1 VSEDRTGKQADEQE
15 SPPSPD
21 GGSRLREVLAY
32 FTTLGVVG
40 FGGPVAHIA
49 MMERTAVQERGWVTH
64 RRYLDAIAATNLV
77 PGPNSTEVAI
87 HLAYLRAGL
96 PGAVLGGLAFILP
109 AFFMLLALSWAYFEY
124 ETVPEV
130 GDFFYGIKPAVVAL
144 ILVTA
149 YRLFLTGV
157 GKPAELLSGV
167 ADRRLLLLFAAALVI
182 SALEPGWEVAVLLG
196 AGVIGLL
203 LYGPPLRLKPGANL
217 LLPLLAVAPLAWEP
231 AVLVDLAWLF
241 LRTGALLFGGGYV
254 MIPLLEG
261 PVVEQY
267 GWLTREQ
274 FLDGVALGQSTPGP
288 IVITATFIGYGAAG
302 FAGAAV
308 ATTAIFLPA
317 FFFSV
322 LASRFITAFGEA
334 AWLRAFLKGIGAAV
348 VGTILGATLRLA
360 ESAFVDVLTVAIG
373 VAVIVLLLRTKL
385 HSALLLLAGGA
396 VGLAYGALR

>member
-1 VSEDRTGKQADEQE
+1 MLG
-15 SPPSPD
+15 
-21 GGSRLREVLAY
+21 Y
-32 FTTLGVVG
+32 FGTLGVIG

-49 MMERTAVQERGWVTH
+49 MMERTAVQERGWITH

-96 PGAVLGGLAFILP
+96 PGAILGGLAFILP
-109 AFFMLLALSWAYFEY
+109 AFVMLLALSWAYFEY

-167 ADRRLLLLFAAALVI
+167 ADRRLLLIFAVALVI
-182 SALEPGWEVAVLLG
+182 SALAPGWEVAVLLA

-203 LYGPPLRLKPGANL
+203 LYGPALRLKPGANL
-217 LLPLLAVAPLAWEP
+217 LLPLLAVAPFAWEP
-231 AVLVDLAWLF
+231 GVLLDLGWLF

-308 ATTAIFLPA
+308 ATAAIFLPA

-334 AWLRAFLKGIGAAV
+334 VWLRAFLKGIGAAV
-348 VGTILGATLRLA
+348 VGTILGATVRLA

-385 HSALLLLAGGA
+385 HSALLLLGGGA